1 MRRLLPAFVVLLGLV
16 AQAVAADKDKDKD
29 KDEKKPVLTGKVECK
44 DKAEFTPDTVC
55 EIQIQDVS
63 IADTPAKVIAKVTI
77 KDLKDF
83 PIPFEIEY
91 DPALIKP
98 NAEIA
103 LSVRISTKGK
113 LDYVNDTRIAVITR
127 NKPAKDVA
135 APVIKVKK

>member
-1 MRRLLPAFVVLLGLV
+1 MRRLLPGLVVLAGLV
-16 AQAVAADKDKDKD
+16 TPAASADKDKD

-44 DKAEFTPDTVC
+44 DKAEFTADTVC

-63 IADTPAKVIAKVTI
+63 LADAPAKTIAKTTI
-77 KDLKDF
+77 KDLKEF

-98 NAEIA
+98 KAEIA

-113 LDYVNDTRIAVITR
+113 LEYANDTRIAVITQ
-127 NKPAKDVA
+127 NKPAKDVVA
-135 APVIKVKK
+135 QVVKVKK